1 MTGVGFGAGRLT
13 ADDSPTANVAATPIT
28 EPTGNTQTAG
38 NDTPVTGNPDEP
50 VEAVAR
56 ALAPAVVQI
65 ETSQG
70 LGSGFVYDPSGL
82 VLTAAHVVDGSNQ
95 VTVRTADGQAHKGKV
110 LGADDASD
118 VAVVKIDPSS
128 DVKVAQLAVGEDV
141 QVGQMAVAIGSP
153 FGLDQTVTSGI
164 VSAVDRTVQTPGG
177 AIPML
182 QTDAPINP
190 GNSGGALADRRG
202 RVIGINDSI
211 ASESGGNQGVG
222 FAVPIDT
229 AVSVAQKLVK
239 GETIKTG
246 YLGVQAT
253 DASSEGLSSG
263 PQGAF
268 LAEVDPA
275 SPAHHAGLQRGDL
288 VTAVDGRPITS
299 STDLVAAIR
308 SRAPGA
314 DITLTYRRDGS
325 SHQAHLTLGSSPSR

>member
-13 ADDSPTANVAATPIT
+13 ADDAPSANVAATPIT
-28 EPTGNTQTAG
+28 EPTASTQSTDNA
-38 NDTPVTGNPDEP
+38 TPVTGNPDEP

-82 VLTAAHVVDGSNQ
+82 VLTAAHVTDGSNR
-95 VTVRTADGQAHKGKV
+95 VTVRTADGTAHEGKV

-239 GETIKTG
+239 GEAIKTG

-253 DASSEGLSSG
+253 DASSEGVVSG
-263 PQGAF
+263 TQGAF
-268 LAEVDPA
+268 LAEVDPG
-275 SPAHHAGLQRGDL
+275 SPAHQAGLERGDL
-288 VTAVDGRPITS
+288 VTSVDGKAITS

-325 SHQAHLTLGSSPSR
+325 SHRVHVTLGTSPSR